1 MREKVNRAAQQEAAE
16 KGYIDQL
23 TQIKTELGKGE
34 QSYQAYRD
42 YMDNLAENNRGL
54 FTALTDTYPL
64 LAELYDASE
73 KYWNKED
80 PDAAISAI
88 NNAIAQS
95 DEVAKKNKEYYQ
107 SVQETAESTSTASA
121 EAPEIQDYVSTFVS
135 TLQAGYAEGGTQF
148 GLDAL
153 ISQIGTLG
161 EEAEASLMAVA
172 PWLPKLMDGTMT
184 YGEVLKELNT
194 LMTGTAEN
202 WTSFFEQLTGDTSAG
217 TEEALAFIDR
227 LTGMEND
234 TKSIENFR
242 TAWNDLTEDAKE
254 SVYELIGTDMKE
266 YLDEV
271 VEGGEDSK
279 EAFEKLRKEAR
290 KLRRENTAKY
300 FKDTVKATYDLE
312 DGTKTVEEA
321 YTDFRKEAEKA
332 TEANE
337 EYAAASE
344 KVAEGTEVA
353 AEDIQTLSD
362 YLGMAP
368 ETIIKNWDVA
378 GRMLANSLSEGEA
391 ALHSL
396 NEAAFINITGTSSA
410 DFSALSNG
418 LMLVTA
424 QAQDVVDALRATG
437 QWELETIELPQEAK
451 YWIPNA
457 DGTGGSWGTVTAKA
471 GAKVLRYTGSK
482 LGTSTGGNTSGG
494 NTSGGGGGGGGGNS
508 KVDNTAD
515 EKNLVDNMNWEI
527 EAVDRRM
534 AQLNAIMSKYETEGY
549 LTGVINCLEM
559 ENELL
564 EEQNAL
570 YQENID
576 TLDGKLGALRAELS
590 KLTPGTAEYDDVL
603 AQIEILQDA
612 YGEYT

>member
-1 MREKVNRAAQQEAAE
+1 M
-16 KGYIDQL
+16 I
-23 TQIKTELGKGE
+23 
-34 QSYQAYRD
+34 AY
-42 YMDNLAENNRGL
+42 
-54 FTALTDTYPL
+54 
-64 LAELYDASE
+64 
-73 KYWNKED
+73 
-80 PDAAISAI
+80 
-88 NNAIAQS
+88 
-95 DEVAKKNKEYYQ
+95 V
-107 SVQETAESTSTASA
+107 TS
-121 EAPEIQDYVSTFVS
+121 
-135 TLQAGYAEGGTQF
+135 
-148 GLDAL
+148 
-153 ISQIGTLG
+153 LG
-161 EEAEASLMAVA
+161 EEAQASLMAVA
-172 PWLPKLMDGTMT
+172 PWLPKLMDGTMS

-194 LMTGTAEN
+194 LMIGTSEN
-202 WTSFFEQLTGDTSAG
+202 WTAFMEQIFGGTSAG

-227 LTGMEND
+227 LTGMED
-234 TKSIENFR
+234 STESIENFR
-242 TAWNDLTEDAKE
+242 TAWNALTDDAREAVYDL
-254 SVYELIGTDMKE
+254 LGTDMKE
-266 YLDEV
+266 YLDEI
-271 VEGGEDSK
+271 VEGGEGSQ

-321 YTDFRKEAEKA
+321 YADFRKEAEKA

-378 GRMLANSLSEGEA
+378 GRMLASSLAEGEA
-391 ALHSL
+391 ALHAL

-457 DGTGGSWGTVTAKA
+457 DGTGGSWRTVTATA

-482 LGTSTGGNTSGG
+482 LGAATGGSTSSAK
-494 NTSGGGGGGGGGNS
+494 TSGGGGGGGGGGGS

-515 EKNLVDNMNWEI
+515 EKSLVDNMNWEI

-570 YQENID
+570 YQDNID